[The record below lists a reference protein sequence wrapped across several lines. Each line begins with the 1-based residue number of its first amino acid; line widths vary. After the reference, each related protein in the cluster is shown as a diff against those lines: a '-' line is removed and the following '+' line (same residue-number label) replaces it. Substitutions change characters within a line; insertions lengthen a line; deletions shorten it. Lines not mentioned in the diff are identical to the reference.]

1 MLCFIFNVTDASFAL
16 SFLCIRHIWVS
27 DQLPKLPKSFFR
39 CFKGLFTTSYQYRLT
54 LASDA
59 CGWTFL
65 SLLRMIG
72 LIAFF
77 IGTKL
82 YKSLPMLPIVLL
94 PLIYLMYFLIT
105 IICLFFR
112 EKVYFANI
120 YLGNILFDCFNYV
133 HLEDFL
139 GLFNST

>member
-1 MLCFIFNVTDASFAL
+1 MLCFTFKVTDASFAL
-16 SFLCIRHIWVS
+16 SFLYIRHIWVS
-27 DQLPKLPKSFFR
+27 DQLPKLPKSLFR

>member
-1 MLCFIFNVTDASFAL
+1 MLCFTFKVTDASFAL
-16 SFLCIRHIWVS
+16 SFLYIRHIWVS
-27 DQLPKLPKSFFR
+27 DQLPKLPKSLFR

-94 PLIYLMYFLIT
+94 LLIYLMYFLIT

>member
-1 MLCFIFNVTDASFAL
+1 MLCFIFKVTDASFAL
-16 SFLCIRHIWVS
+16 SFLYIRHIWVS
-27 DQLPKLPKSFFR
+27 DQLPKLPKSLFR

>member
-1 MLCFIFNVTDASFAL
+1 MLCFIFKVTDASFAL
-16 SFLCIRHIWVS
+16 SFLYIRHIWVS
-27 DQLPKLPKSFFR
+27 DQLPKLPKSLFR

-59 CGWTFL
+59 CGSTFL

-94 PLIYLMYFLIT
+94 LLIYLMYFLIT

>member
-1 MLCFIFNVTDASFAL
+1 MLVSHSLFSTSVIFE
-16 SFLCIRHIWVS
+16 FLISYLNCQKV
-27 DQLPKLPKSFFR
+27 FFR

-94 PLIYLMYFLIT
+94 LLIYLMYFLIT

-139 GLFNST
+139 GLFNSTQR

>member
-1 MLCFIFNVTDASFAL
+1 MLCFIFKVTDASFAL
-16 SFLCIRHIWVS
+16 SFLYIRHIWVS
-27 DQLPKLPKSFFR
+27 DQLPKLPKSLFR

-94 PLIYLMYFLIT
+94 LLIYLMYFLIT